1 MAALIL
7 KKRYFLI
14 NQLSIRWLINITAV
28 LMFFVCGYLS
38 MNSYLALKT
47 SEANLYRDTHAAQ
60 LRLLESRRKILYDQ
74 SRFMHFADE
83 QKKLNKQIA
92 KNLQQQ
98 INITPYN
105 GLLWKDLFFYQA
117 ATDVP
122 LNEHRETF
130 LMSQRLLL
138 WNTNEHIALLKGCEL
153 LVSDSDK
160 RVKAT
165 CSSLLSKALVTFNAP
180 DLARRMMLTLSDLK
194 GIADHYNVPFN
205 NGGHH
210 AKEAIK

>member
-14 NQLSIRWLINITAV
+14 NQLSIRRLINITAV
-28 LMFFVCGYLS
+28 LMVFVCCYLS

-105 GLLWKDLFFYQA
+105 GLLWKDLFFYQ
-117 ATDVP
+117 TVIDVP
-122 LNEHRETF
+122 LNERRETF

-153 LVSDSDK
+153 LISGSDQRGNAS
-160 RVKAT
+160 
-165 CSSLLSKALVTFNAP
+165 CSSLLSKALVTFKAP
-180 DLARRMMLTLSDLK
+180 DVARKMMLTLSDLK
-194 GIADHYNVPFN
+194 GIADHYNVFLDN
-205 NGGHH
+205 DDYHT
-210 AKEAIK
+210 KEAIK